1 LSAAARHPGART
13 LLLDLDLSRSLPM
26 PRLLHQLILPAMAL
40 SFCVTPASAEE
51 EATFW
56 RLFVADHGK
65 PLVTAIDLGTDQ
77 VSGSFELGSPASL
90 YTTPSKAAVFAVQ
103 GEADRVSA
111 IASGIALGDHGD
123 HADLVIAAPKLLDA
137 AVAGDKPVH
146 FVEHHGDIA
155 LFFDG
160 EGVAR
165 LVSERD
171 WLAGNAATR
180 DLKVAAPHHG
190 VAAPLGDYTLISR
203 PNAEDPKALPVGI
216 DVYGAD
222 GATIGDLHACPDLHG
237 EASSGDTLAIACA
250 AGLLLVKQAKAGPEL
265 QLLPYPASLPE
276 GKSTTLL
283 GGVAMQYW
291 LGNYGAD
298 RVAIIDPS
306 AAEPFRL
313 VDLPSRRVH
322 FVIDPQRVKYAYIF
336 TEDGALHRLDV
347 VSGAFD
353 RTLPLTQPYSMDG
366 EWSLPRPR
374 LAVAGD
380 RIAVT
385 DPLAGAIH
393 LVDAESFALV
403 RDIAIAGVPY
413 NIVAV
418 GGSGASHE

>member
-1 LSAAARHPGART
+1 
-13 LLLDLDLSRSLPM
+13 M

-40 SFCVTPASAEE
+40 SFCVTPASAVE

-123 HADLVIAAPKLLDA
+123 HADLEIAAPKLLDA

-146 FVEHHGDIA
+146 FVEHHGEIA

-265 QLLPYPASLPE
+265 QLLPYPASRPE

-347 VSGAFD
+347 VSGALD

-380 RIAVT
+380 HIAVT

-403 RDIAIAGVPY
+403 RDIAVAGVPY
-413 NIVAV
+413 NMVAV

>member
-1 LSAAARHPGART
+1 
-13 LLLDLDLSRSLPM
+13 M

-111 IASGIALGDHGD
+111 IASGIALSDHGD
-123 HADLVIAAPKLLDA
+123 HADLEIAGPKLLDA

-155 LFFDG
+155 VFFDG

-171 WLAGNAATR
+171 WLAGDAATR

-347 VSGAFD
+347 VSGALD

-380 RIAVT
+380 HIAVT

-403 RDIAIAGVPY
+403 RDIAVAGVPY
-413 NIVAV
+413 NIVAI

>member
-1 LSAAARHPGART
+1 
-13 LLLDLDLSRSLPM
+13 M

-40 SFCVTPASAEE
+40 SFCAMPAWAEE
-51 EATFW
+51 ETTFW
-56 RLFVADHGK
+56 RLFVADHAK

-77 VSGSFELGSPASL
+77 VSGSFELASPATL
-90 YTTPSKAAVFAVQ
+90 YTTPGKAAVYAVQ

-123 HADLVIAAPKLLDA
+123 HADLEVTAPKLLDA
-137 AVAGDKPVH
+137 TVSGDKPVH

-165 LVSERD
+165 LVSETR
-171 WLAGNAATR
+171 WLAGDASTR

-190 VAAPLGDYTLISR
+190 VAAPLGHYTLISR
-203 PNAEDPKALPVGI
+203 PNSDDPKALPVGI
-216 DVYGAD
+216 DVYDAD
-222 GATIGDLHACPDLHG
+222 GATVGDLHACPDLHG

-250 AGLLLVKQAKAGPEL
+250 AGLLLVKESSDGPQLE
-265 QLLPYPASLPE
+265 LLPYAPELPA

-291 LGNYGAD
+291 LGNYGPD

-306 AAEPFRL
+306 ASEPFRL

-322 FVIDPQRVKYAYIF
+322 FAIDPQRVKYAYVF

-347 VSGAFD
+347 VTGAID
-353 RTLPLTQPYSMDG
+353 KTLPLTQPYSMDG

-380 RIAVT
+380 HIAVT
-385 DPLAGAIH
+385 DPLAGTIH
-393 LVDAESFALV
+393 LVDAERFVLA
-403 RDIAIAGVPY
+403 RDIPVAGAPY

-418 GGSGASHE
+418 GGSGVSHE

>member
-1 LSAAARHPGART
+1 
-13 LLLDLDLSRSLPM
+13 M

>member
-1 LSAAARHPGART
+1 
-13 LLLDLDLSRSLPM
+13 M
-26 PRLLHQLILPAMAL
+26 PRLLHHLILPAMAL
-40 SFCVTPASAEE
+40 SFCVAPAWAED

-56 RLFVADHGK
+56 RLFVADHAK
-65 PLVTAIDLGTDQ
+65 PLVTAIDLGTDT
-77 VSGSFELGSPASL
+77 VSGSFELASPASL
-90 YTTPSKAAVFAVQ
+90 YATPSKAAVYAVQ
-103 GEADRVSA
+103 GEGDRVSA

-123 HADLVIAAPKLLDA
+123 HADLEIAAPKLLDA
-137 AVAGDKPVH
+137 TIAGDKPVH

-165 LVSERD
+165 LVSEKD
-171 WLAGNAATR
+171 WLAGNPAAR
-180 DLKVAAPHHG
+180 NVKVAAPHHG
-190 VAAPLGDYTLISR
+190 VAAPLGGYTLISR

-216 DVYGAD
+216 DVFGAD
-222 GATIGDLHACPDLHG
+222 GATVGELHACPDLHG

-250 AGLLLVKQAKAGPEL
+250 AGLLLVTEAKAGP
-265 QLLPYPASLPE
+265 QIKLLPYSDGLPE

-322 FVIDPQRVKYAYIF
+322 FAIDPQRVKYAYVF

-347 VSGAFD
+347 VAGAID
-353 RTLPLTQPYSMDG
+353 KTLPLTRPYSMDG

-374 LAVAGD
+374 LAVAGPH
-380 RIAVT
+380 IAVT

-403 RDIAIAGVPY
+403 RDIALAGTPY

-418 GGSGASHE
+418 GGSGHTHD

>member
-1 LSAAARHPGART
+1 
-13 LLLDLDLSRSLPM
+13 M
-26 PRLLHQLILPAMAL
+26 PRLLHHLILPAITL
-40 SFCVTPASAEE
+40 SFSVAPAWAED

-65 PLVTAIDLGTDQ
+65 PLVTAIDLGTDA
-77 VSGSFELGSPASL
+77 VSGSFELASPASL
-90 YTTPSKAAVFAVQ
+90 YATPSKVAVYAVQ

-123 HADLVIAAPKLLDA
+123 HADLEVTPPKLLDA
-137 AVAGDKPVH
+137 AIAGDKPVH

-165 LVSERD
+165 LVAEKD
-171 WLAGNAATR
+171 WLAGNPTTR

-190 VAAPLGDYTLISR
+190 VAAPLGGYTLVSR

-216 DVYGAD
+216 DVYDAD
-222 GATIGDLHACPDLHG
+222 GATVGELHACPDLHG

-250 AGLLLVKQAKAGPEL
+250 AGLLLVTEAKDGPEL
-265 QLLPYPASLPE
+265 SLLPYSASLPE

-306 AAEPFRL
+306 ANEPFRL
-313 VDLPSRRVH
+313 VDLPSRRVA
-322 FVIDPQRVKYAYIF
+322 FAIDPVEVKYAYIF

-347 VSGAFD
+347 VTGEID
-353 RTLPLTQPYSMDG
+353 KTLPLTQPYSMDG

-374 LAVAGD
+374 LAVAGPH
-380 RIAVT
+380 IAVT
-385 DPLAGAIH
+385 DPLAGTIH
-393 LVDAESFALV
+393 LVDAGSLTLV
-403 RDIAIAGVPY
+403 RDIAVGGVPY

-418 GGSGASHE
+418 GGSGHTHD

>member
-1 LSAAARHPGART
+1 
-13 LLLDLDLSRSLPM
+13 M

-123 HADLVIAAPKLLDA
+123 HADLEIAAPKLLDA

-146 FVEHHGDIA
+146 FVEHHGEIA

-322 FVIDPQRVKYAYIF
+322 FVIHPQRVKYAYIF

-347 VSGAFD
+347 VSGALD

-380 RIAVT
+380 HIAVT

-403 RDIAIAGVPY
+403 RDIAVAGVPY